1 MTTIRKN
8 ERSWAIELISQ
19 INQFSTDN
27 DLIIKRAGGES
38 TVSEHRGQNMF
49 PDVILYGDNDLSSIL
64 QGWELKM
71 PDVPIYDADFVH
83 DAQRKARALNLNS
96 CVIWNFT
103 HVKLFVYDTEAH
115 EFAEK
120 KRWDNASIR
129 TRDDV
134 QKYKSRWEKTLKSVL
149 TSVNEYLI
157 SGEVKKAFIGDVLT
171 RTSISNLVNENK
183 FSVAAHLRKMA
194 TQDAIMGAR
203 LETWWKDI
211 KSEYEG
217 DEDDKFPAYSK
228 SVIINWANRIIFAH
242 LIKNRQMSA
251 YAIDSLNYDSTPK
264 DGNNIFKSITEK
276 SDFYNIFAP
285 MPYSDFL
292 PEKTWAS
299 LVELS
304 LFLKSTPV
312 KDISQRILQQV
323 LEGSVNISKRLVN
336 GQYPTPP
343 VLASILSRMT
353 IHDVTGD
360 CFDGCCGTGTI
371 PSFIIDYKK
380 SKHIGSEK
388 SMATTWAS
396 DKFKLPLQ
404 IANLAM
410 TSYDTI
416 NIPCRLF
423 QRDILTLHSGD
434 EVEIVNPQTG
444 EKEIYTLPQF
454 DTIISNLP
462 FVKASGI
469 STDDDG
475 FVERIKTRYGLSGR
489 SDFSYYVALHLID
502 LVKEDGYIG
511 IILSNSFLGTEAGNL
526 FFNAIRDN
534 FDDIKL
540 HISGSGRWFEN
551 ADVVTVLLVMSKRTG
566 AEKNTNIS
574 FFRWNK
580 SLYRIQESCDYTDCI
595 VNSSLLDSELD
606 GSIVARANYSYDSL
620 TELKE
625 MNISYNAL
633 FAGLNWLVEIKNKL
647 TPLKSVLNVIR
658 GNRRGY
664 DKLFIPRPDDYST
677 IEPQFLHN
685 FMKNLKRT
693 RSYVAQADSKA
704 FCCSMTI
711 DELES
716 GNMHGALSWIKRF
729 EDVVDDY
736 GPLVVRLKRAHMEWY
751 ENKPSE
757 LAEIGT
763 MMNPDDRMFYVK
775 FSTSTFINQ
784 RVIGLNRINQN
795 DDINLIHALLNSIIS
810 IFYIEAV
817 GFGRGLGALDI
828 SKDSI
833 SKCYMLNPALLNQEQ
848 KTDIMEKF
856 EILMSRGIVDI
867 DQDIEDPVRR
877 EFDMAVLNA
886 FGIGRY
892 FDNIVSSL
900 KAMRKVRKAAR
911 QHTVELRPLRELGR
925 QEPLREMV
933 IGMAAESE
941 ISN

>member
-1 MTTIRKN
+1 MPMTTIRKN

-27 DLIIKRAGGES
+27 DLIIKRAGGET

-49 PDVILYGDNDLSSIL
+49 PDVVLYGDNNLSSIL

-71 PDVPIYDADFVH
+71 PDVPINDADFVH
-83 DAQRKARALNLNS
+83 DAQRKAKALNLNS

-103 HVKLFVYDTEAH
+103 HVKLYVYDNNTH

-120 KRWDNASIR
+120 KRWDNASIK

-134 QKYKSRWEKTLKSVL
+134 QKYKSRWEETLQSVL

-157 SGEVKKAFIGDVLT
+157 SGEVKKTFIGDVLT
-171 RTSISNLVNENK
+171 KTSISNLVNENK
-183 FSVAAHLRKMA
+183 FSLARHLEEKARR
-194 TQDAIMGAR
+194 DAIMGAR
-203 LETWWKDI
+203 IETWWHDI
-211 KSEYEG
+211 RSEYEG
-217 DEDDKFPAYSK
+217 DEENKYVAYSK
-228 SVIINWANRIIFAH
+228 SIIINWANRIIFAH
-242 LIKNRQMSA
+242 LIKQRQMSA
-251 YAIDSLNYDSTPK
+251 YAIEELDYNSTPEE
-264 DGNNIFKSITEK
+264 GNAIFKAITDK
-276 SDFYNIFAP
+276 SDFYNIFGA
-285 MPYSDFL
+285 MPYNEHL
-292 PEKTWAS
+292 PLKTWAA

-304 LFLKSTPV
+304 LFLKNSPI
-312 KDISQRILQQV
+312 KHISQRILQQV
-323 LEGSVNISKRLVN
+323 LEGSVSISKRLVH

-343 VLASILSRMT
+343 VLAAILARMT
-353 IHDVTGD
+353 IHDLTGE

-371 PSFIIDYKK
+371 PNFIINYKK
-380 SKHIGSEK
+380 ARRIGAQQA
-388 SMATTWAS
+388 MATTWAS
-396 DKFKLPLQ
+396 DKFQLPLQ

-416 NIPCRLF
+416 NMPCRLF
-423 QRDILTLHSGD
+423 QRDILSLHPGD
-434 EVEIVNPQTG
+434 KVEIVNPQTG
-444 EKEIYTLPQF
+444 EKEKYPLPLF
-454 DTIISNLP
+454 DAFVSNLP
-462 FVKASGI
+462 FVKAREI
-469 STDDDG
+469 PDDDSS
-475 FVERIKTRYGLSGR
+475 FVSAIKRTYQLSGR
-489 SDFSYYVALHLID
+489 SDFSYYVALHLKE
-502 LVKEDGYIG
+502 LVKEDGYVG

-526 FFNAIRDN
+526 FFDAIRDN

-551 ADVVTVLLVMSKRTG
+551 ADVVTVLLVMRKRTG
-566 AEKNTNIS
+566 TEKNTNIS

-580 SLYRIQESCDYTDCI
+580 NLYTIQESRDYIDCI
-595 VNSSLLDSELD
+595 VNSSLLDCELD
-606 GSIVARANYSYDSL
+606 RSILARANYSEDSL

-625 MNISYNAL
+625 LNISYNAL
-633 FAGLNWLVEIKNKL
+633 FADLNWLVEIKNKL
-647 TPLKSVLNVIR
+647 TPLNSILNVIR

-685 FMKNLKRT
+685 FMKNLKQT
-693 RSYVAQADSKA
+693 QSYVAQTDSKA

-716 GNMHGALSWIKRF
+716 ENMHGALSWIKRF

-736 GPLVVRLKRAHMEWY
+736 GPLVDRLKRAHMEWY

-757 LAEIGT
+757 IAEIGT

-775 FSTSTFINQ
+775 FPTPAFINQ

-828 SKDSI
+828 SKESI

-848 KTDIMEKF
+848 KTDIIEKF
-856 EILMSRGIVDI
+856 EVLMSRGIVDI
-867 DQDIEDPVRR
+867 NQDLEDPVRH
-877 EFDMAVLNA
+877 EFDMAVMDA
-886 FGIGRY
+886 FGIGGY
-892 FDNIVSSL
+892 LDKIVSSL
-900 KAMRKVRKAAR
+900 KAMRKVRKAVK
-911 QHTVELRPLRELGR
+911 HNIISLRERDNG
-925 QEPLREMV
+925 V
-933 IGMAAESE
+933 KHDFHNGISIGMAAEE
-941 ISN
+941 

>member
-1 MTTIRKN
+1 
-8 ERSWAIELISQ
+8 
-19 INQFSTDN
+19 
-27 DLIIKRAGGES
+27 
-38 TVSEHRGQNMF
+38 
-49 PDVILYGDNDLSSIL
+49 
-64 QGWELKM
+64 
-71 PDVPIYDADFVH
+71 
-83 DAQRKARALNLNS
+83 
-96 CVIWNFT
+96 
-103 HVKLFVYDTEAH
+103 
-115 EFAEK
+115 
-120 KRWDNASIR
+120 
-129 TRDDV
+129 
-134 QKYKSRWEKTLKSVL
+134 
-149 TSVNEYLI
+149 
-157 SGEVKKAFIGDVLT
+157 
-171 RTSISNLVNENK
+171 
-183 FSVAAHLRKMA
+183 
-194 TQDAIMGAR
+194 
-203 LETWWKDI
+203 
-211 KSEYEG
+211 
-217 DEDDKFPAYSK
+217 
-228 SVIINWANRIIFAH
+228 
-242 LIKNRQMSA
+242 
-251 YAIDSLNYDSTPK
+251 
-264 DGNNIFKSITEK
+264 
-276 SDFYNIFAP
+276 
-285 MPYSDFL
+285 
-292 PEKTWAS
+292 
-299 LVELS
+299 
-304 LFLKSTPV
+304 
-312 KDISQRILQQV
+312 
-323 LEGSVNISKRLVN
+323 
-336 GQYPTPP
+336 
-343 VLASILSRMT
+343 
-353 IHDVTGD
+353 
-360 CFDGCCGTGTI
+360 
-371 PSFIIDYKK
+371 
-380 SKHIGSEK
+380 
-388 SMATTWAS
+388 
-396 DKFKLPLQ
+396 
-404 IANLAM
+404 M

-551 ADVVTVLLVMSKRTG
+551 ADVVTVLLVMRKRTG